1 MDLAVLKRSGWL
13 GMPQVYITKILNERD
28 EKQFEFCDALALDL
42 SSLERESEHNLSAT
56 PGLVTFEWLGVIGTF
71 KESPEVPLLSYFSP
85 NDGKTPSEAFW
96 RTTIGTNKSG

>member
-13 GMPQVYITKILNERD
+13 GMPLVYMAKTLNERD
-28 EKQFEFCDALALDL
+28 EKQFELCDALALDL
-42 SSLERESEHNLSAT
+42 PFLERESEHNLSAT
-56 PGLVTFEWLGVIGTF
+56 PELPFEWLGVVGTF
-71 KESPEVPLLSYFSP
+71 KESPEVPRLSYFSP